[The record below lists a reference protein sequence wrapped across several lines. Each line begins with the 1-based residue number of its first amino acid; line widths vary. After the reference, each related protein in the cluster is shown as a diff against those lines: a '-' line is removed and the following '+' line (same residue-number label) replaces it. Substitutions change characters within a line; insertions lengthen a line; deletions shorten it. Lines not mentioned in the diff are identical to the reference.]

1 VPVLK
6 PEYHREIPGST
17 RPSKGPDGVEH
28 VSSSTSYGGW
38 LARQPA
44 AFQKE
49 VLGPA
54 RYKLFSKGD
63 LSIDR
68 FIDDNG
74 KQYTLEQLKDLEPHA
89 FELAGVH

>member
-1 VPVLK
+1 MLK
-6 PEYHREIPGST
+6 AEYRREIPGST
-17 RPSKGPDGVEH
+17 RPAVGPNGVEQ
-28 VSSSTSYGGW
+28 VSSKTTYGEW

-54 RYKLFSKGD
+54 RYELFSKGD

-68 FIDDNG
+68 FVDDNG
-74 KQYTLEQLKDLEPHA
+74 RQYTLDQLKNLEPHA
-89 FELAGVH
+89 FELAGIG